1 MELGENCV
9 NLIPLGK
16 VAWLIMNRR
25 IILFD
30 LSISKVLCKTNILK
44 ALQFLSWD
52 AYFFCIVM
60 SSFGSIKATV
70 FNGSAFVYLVTVVL
84 IALKQ
89 KF

>member
-1 MELGENCV
+1 MESGENCV

-44 ALQFLSWD
+44 APQLKNWS
-52 AYFFCIVM
+52 AYFFCIAM
-60 SSFGSIKATV
+60 SSFENNKRPSSYNFGE
-70 FNGSAFVYLVTVVL
+70 LQDDLLL
-84 IALKQ
+84 I
-89 KF
+89 